1 MDRIGIIGGT
11 GLISIDFGK
20 DYIETLSEHHLGI
33 TRTDLVTVETKYGE
47 VPLKCISMTYG
58 GKAKELIFLQ
68 RHHNNVESNKTPQMI
83 NHKANISAL
92 INAGCDVIIS
102 VCSIGTLVKDL
113 PPAKVALA
121 GQYIDF
127 SGIATSFNDTFAV
140 FTSVTEPFSKEL
152 NEKLESVL
160 RSTQNFSD
168 NEKMYYT
175 YWLAQGPHFETRAE
189 VDAIEKLGGEMV
201 GMTMPREVKL
211 ANEMEIPYSAICI
224 SSNWAAGREPG
235 DPSADLSHEL
245 VSSQANDRLNPVM
258 QCIISVLAN

>member
-68 RHHNNVESNKTPQMI
+68 RHHNNDEANKPPHMI
-83 NHKANISAL
+83 NHKANITAL

-113 PPAKVALA
+113 PPGKVALA

-127 SGIATSFNDTFAV
+127 SGIATSFND
-140 FTSVTEPFSKEL
+140 
-152 NEKLESVL
+152 
-160 RSTQNFSD
+160 
-168 NEKMYYT
+168 
-175 YWLAQGPHFETRAE
+175 
-189 VDAIEKLGGEMV
+189 
-201 GMTMPREVKL
+201 
-211 ANEMEIPYSAICI
+211 ICSIYI
-224 SSNWAAGREPG
+224 SY
-235 DPSADLSHEL
+235 
-245 VSSQANDRLNPVM
+245 
-258 QCIISVLAN
+258 